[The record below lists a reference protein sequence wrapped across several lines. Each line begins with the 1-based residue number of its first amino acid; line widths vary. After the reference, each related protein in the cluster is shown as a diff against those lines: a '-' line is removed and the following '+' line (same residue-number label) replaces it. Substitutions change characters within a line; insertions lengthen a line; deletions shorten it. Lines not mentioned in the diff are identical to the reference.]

1 MRTTIAGRCGW
12 YGPAERAAG
21 VVMHYHGQDG
31 QWHGSSGVAELGTD
45 RPVGSVTKTF
55 TAALVLC

>member
-1 MRTTIAGRCGW
+1 
-12 YGPAERAAG
+12 
-21 VVMHYHGQDG
+21 MHYHGHGG

-45 RPVGSVTKTF
+45 RPVDPNGWFRIGSVTKTF